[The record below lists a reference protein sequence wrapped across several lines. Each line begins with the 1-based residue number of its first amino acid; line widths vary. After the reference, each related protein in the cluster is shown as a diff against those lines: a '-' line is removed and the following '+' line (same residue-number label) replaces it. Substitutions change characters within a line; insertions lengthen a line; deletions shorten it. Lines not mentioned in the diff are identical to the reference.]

1 MCSEYKQTLNDIVR
15 KLYMFK
21 FKFNQIT
28 KKLLTINFKNQIFME
43 CYYKCSKNVTQFHNN
58 LSHSNSH
65 QVRSANLC

>member
-28 KKLLTINFKNQIFME
+28 KNYSLSILRIKYLW
-43 CYYKCSKNVTQFHNN
+43 NVIISVQ
-58 LSHSNSH
+58 
-65 QVRSANLC
+65 QM